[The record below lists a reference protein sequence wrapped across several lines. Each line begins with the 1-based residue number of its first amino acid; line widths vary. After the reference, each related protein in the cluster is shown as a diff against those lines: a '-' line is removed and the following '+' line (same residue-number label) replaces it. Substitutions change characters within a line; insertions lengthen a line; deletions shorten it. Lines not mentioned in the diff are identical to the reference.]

1 MKVKIEDNIN
11 LLRFAEEV
19 ADELKQSIKEY
30 HFKTINAMKRDAPVA
45 RVNGGTLRD
54 SIGGT
59 ISPNG
64 LNSIIEATAHYAPY
78 QEFGTIGLY
87 NRQYAN
93 SLGLDSYANQFK
105 KGDNGNPVLA
115 TRFFFKN
122 SNANFIRLI
131 DDFKV

>member
-19 ADELKQSIKEY
+19 TDEVKQSIKEY
-30 HFKTINAMKRDAPVA
+30 HFKTINAMKRDAPVDT
-45 RVNGGTLRD
+45 GDLRD

-64 LNSIIEATAHYAPY
+64 LSSVIEATEDYAPY
-78 QEFGTIGLY
+78 QELGTLGQY
-87 NRQYAN
+87 NSSYAN
-93 SLGLDSYANQFK
+93 SLGLDSYAKQFK
-105 KGDNGNPVLA
+105 RGNNGNPVLA